1 MMPAP
6 APAPATK
13 TKTRTVTKPASPS
26 KPQPAQKAKVA
37 KPELVTQDAHV
48 PMWKVLLLGDDE
60 YEEDPVVGVIA
71 QVIPDIGIDEVRQK
85 YKQAMVLCACSL
97 AVFCSASARAQK
109 GRTCCQG

>member
-13 TKTRTVTKPASPS
+13 TKTRTVTRPGAASPA
-26 KPQPAQKAKVA
+26 KPQAAQKAKVA

-60 YEEDPVVGVIA
+60 YEEDPVCGVIVGVI
-71 QVIPDIGIDEVRQK
+71 PDMAMDEVREK
-85 YKQAMVLCACSL
+85 YRQAMVRCAPRSGADQRGL
-97 AVFCSASARAQK
+97 LLHAR
-109 GRTCCQG
+109 